1 MNKQPYGALIIHGF
15 ASSLDSVG
23 GIEAQLKLLGIPT
36 CMPVLRGHEQSSPEA
51 LRGATWHDWM
61 ADAEAGLRALSSEV
75 ERVAVVGH
83 SMGGLVALNL
93 AADHAAEVDCIIL
106 AAAGIQLGNPLAPG
120 RPLHCLQPLVSRVF
134 KKWDLPPE
142 YTDPSLAR
150 FDTNYH
156 WAPMDAIVSFL
167 EFSDL
172 TRRRLAEVK
181 APTLILHSRKD
192 TAAAPES
199 ADIIWKGIST
209 PVEQKQLV
217 WFERTSHEMFQD
229 CERDAVVGA
238 VVNYVR
244 QRAGLTVRYSL

>member
-1 MNKQPYGALIIHGF
+1 MNKQPYGVLIVHGF
-15 ASSLDSVG
+15 ASSVDSVS
-23 GIEAQLKLLGIPT
+23 GIEPQLKLLGIPT
-36 CMPVLRGHEQSSPEA
+36 GMPVLRGHGQSSPAA

-61 ADAEAGLRALSSEV
+61 ADAEVGLQALSSKA

-106 AAAGIQLGNPLAPG
+106 AAAGIRLGNPLAPG
-120 RPLHCLQPLVSRVF
+120 RPLHFLQSLVSRVF
-134 KKWDLPPE
+134 KKWDLLPE
-142 YTDPSLAR
+142 YADPSLAR

-167 EFSDL
+167 EFSEL

-192 TAAAPES
+192 TAAVPEN

-209 PVEQKQLV
+209 PVEQKQIV

-229 CERDAVVGA
+229 CEREAVVGA

-244 QRAGLTVRYSL
+244 QRAGLTVK